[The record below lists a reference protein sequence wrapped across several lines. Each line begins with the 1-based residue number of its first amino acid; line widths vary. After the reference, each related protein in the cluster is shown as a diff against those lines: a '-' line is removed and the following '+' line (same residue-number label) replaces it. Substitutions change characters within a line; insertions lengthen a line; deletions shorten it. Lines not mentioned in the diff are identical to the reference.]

1 MRNLK
6 SFATSGLLLI
16 TCTVAAATTA
26 CAQRP
31 TGEQSSQIQTQ
42 NALTDATIKWPA
54 VGSEDK
60 ALLKSILAED
70 RVAIAKTPMPVLW
83 PSAKDVLRTAYV
95 GQDAFYSIA
104 ATSTVE
110 LASGTKSTATITV
123 QGTRK
128 LIDHE
133 EMPKGG
139 IGNRTYRGHSAFY
152 TVNEGIVTATWFEF
166 GVSYSVDVEC
176 STAED
181 ARCGGDAYLKDVI
194 ESLHFVG
201 GMR

>member
-1 MRNLK
+1 MRNLMPHT
-6 SFATSGLLLI
+6 TSGLLLI
-16 TCTVAAATTA
+16 TCCIAATA

-31 TGEQSSQIQTQ
+31 TGDQNSQLQAQ

-54 VGSEDK
+54 VGSEDR
-60 ALLKSILAED
+60 ALEKSLLAED
-70 RVAIAKTPMPVLW
+70 RNAIAKTPMPVLW
-83 PSAKDVLRTAYV
+83 PSAKDVVRTAYV

-104 ATSTVE
+104 ATSMLE
-110 LASGTKSTATITV
+110 LPSGNKSIATITV

-139 IGNRTYRGHSAFY
+139 IGNRTYRNKSAFY
-152 TVNEGIVTATWFEF
+152 TVNEGIVTATWIEF
-166 GVSYSVDVEC
+166 GVSYSVDIEC
-176 STAED
+176 SLAED
-181 ARCGGDAYLKDVI
+181 ARCGGDGYLKDVV
-194 ESLHFVG
+194 ESLRFVG